1 MIRSRRLYNVKKHD
15 YGARFYDPVIGH
27 FNVIDPLSEQMRR
40 WSPYAYGF
48 NNPIRFIDPDGMAP
62 FDWIKR
68 GDEFLWDDR
77 VTDQASAEELH
88 GKYARYFGKSNTIQS
103 RQGNNVLDE
112 VSLNA
117 DGTVSM
123 NGITLAQN
131 SKLSFR
137 NAHGSTFRSRQTTG
151 SYIGFSANFAFMG
164 GFGIAIGRVTD
175 AVGQSDTYFSFN
187 ANIGFGL
194 DAGVDLG
201 SIIPR
206 GTNQFMNSDFVGE
219 GSSYNIGAFDAG
231 WSSGGSIG
239 PEMTTGQKFA
249 PSQWGQHRQ
258 GYITLQPSVGL
269 PTGVGA
275 SFMYSN
281 SRTRL
286 WGR

>member
-1 MIRSRRLYNVKKHD
+1 MNHYD
-15 YGARFYDPVIGH
+15 YGARFYDPVIGRW
-27 FNVIDPLSEQMRR
+27 NVVDPLAEQMRR
-40 WSPYAYGF
+40 WSPYTYGF
-48 NNPIRFIDPDGMAP
+48 DNPIRFIDPDGMAP

-68 GDEFLWDDR
+68 GNDFLWDDR

-88 GKYARYFGKSNTIQS
+88 GKDAKYFGKSSSIQS
-103 RQGNNVLDE
+103 KREDDVLDE

-123 NGITLAQN
+123 NEITLPQN

-137 NAHGSTFRSRQTTG
+137 NAYGSTFRSRQTRG
-151 SYIGFSANFAFMG
+151 SYIGFSANFAFAG
-164 GFGIAIGRVTD
+164 GIGISIGRVTD
-175 AVGQSDTYFSFN
+175 AIGQSATYFSFN

-194 DAGVDLG
+194 EAGMDLG
-201 SIIPR
+201 SIIPQ
-206 GTNQFMNSDFVGE
+206 GANQFMTSDFVGE

-239 PEMTTGQKFA
+239 SGWTTNQKFDL
-249 PSQWGQHRQ
+249 RQ
-258 GYITLQPSVGL
+258 LGSHERGYRTHQPSFGL

-275 SFMYSN
+275 SFMYTN

>member
-1 MIRSRRLYNVKKHD
+1 MTGNRGSQYD
-15 YGARFYDPVIGH
+15 YGARFYDPVIGRW
-27 FNVIDPLSEQMRR
+27 NVIDPLSEQMRR

-48 NNPIRFIDPDGMAP
+48 DNPIRFIDPDGMVP

-88 GKYARYFGKSNTIQS
+88 GKDARYFGKSNTIQS
-103 RQGNNVLDE
+103 RRGDDVLDA

-123 NGITLAQN
+123 NGITLPQN
-131 SKLSFR
+131 SRLSFSK
-137 NAHGSTFRSRQTTG
+137 AYGSTFRSRQTSG
-151 SYIGFSANFAFMG
+151 SYIGLSANFAFMG
-164 GFGIAIGRVTD
+164 GFGISIGRVTD
-175 AVGQSDTYFSFN
+175 AVGQSDTYFSFHG
-187 ANIGFGL
+187 NIGFGL

-201 SIIPR
+201 SITPQ
-206 GTNQFMNSDFVGE
+206 GAHQFMNSDFVGE

-239 PEMTTGQKFA
+239 PGMTTNQRFD
-249 PSQWGQHRQ
+249 PRQWGRHEG
-258 GYITLQPSVGL
+258 GYRMQQPSIGL